1 MSRLTRAREMA
12 GLSLAQA
19 NRLLGWKGTDTLA
32 DMEAGD
38 VPGDATAARLADLYG
53 VSLAWLRGED
63 IELPESTRQVLRE
76 VEHTGDRVRLTEL
89 LEATQGRKP

>member
-12 GLSLAQA
+12 GLSLGQA
-19 NRLLGWKGTDTLA
+19 SKLLDWPRWMLERYESGKD
-32 DMEAGD
+32 DIPD
-38 VPGDATAARLADLYG
+38 VCLRRLADLYG